1 MRSLVPLFVFV
12 LTPALASGQSPHSLG
27 CGTASWSNYG
37 TGWAGTN
44 GIPTLRASAPPV
56 LGQAFALLASN
67 SLGSNTVGVLIMG
80 TSPVAVTTPLGGTL
94 LASPE
99 LLLFPPVS
107 SIGFA
112 LPMPVPNQP
121 ELCGVQIVVQ
131 LITSDPG
138 ASAGFSFTPGLRL
151 LLGI

>member
-1 MRSLVPLFVFV
+1 M
-12 LTPALASGQSPHSLG
+12 
-27 CGTASWSNYG
+27 
-37 TGWAGTN
+37 
-44 GIPTLRASAPPV
+44 

-67 SLGSNTVGVLIMG
+67 SLGRTTAGVLIIG
-80 TSPVAVTTPLGGTL
+80 TMQVTVPTPLGGTL

-121 ELCGVQIVVQ
+121 EMCGTEIVVQ
-131 LITSDPG
+131 MIQADPG

-151 LLGI
+151 LLGT